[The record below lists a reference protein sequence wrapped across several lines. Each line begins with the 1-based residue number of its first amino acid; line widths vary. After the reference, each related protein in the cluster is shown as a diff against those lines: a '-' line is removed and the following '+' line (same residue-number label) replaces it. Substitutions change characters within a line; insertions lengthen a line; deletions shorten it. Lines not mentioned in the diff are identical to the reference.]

1 MTNKPIKKHTSLPIR
16 KMQIKI
22 TNVVPMHTY
31 QNGKKKKNPQ
41 QQGLTISRAGKDV

>member
-31 QNGKKKKNPQ
+31 QNGKNKNPQ
-41 QQGLTISRAGKDV
+41 QQGLKISRAGKDA